1 MTIILLGNKQPSKQA
16 KMKQIIKFVE
26 RITGS
31 NKNNLLGRWEI
42 TYCKDA
48 LNKRIDLAN
57 EDHCGVCYSTKY
69 HNDGYIKYMNNTNH
83 NTSDNIINV
92 NRYNRYIEIMN
103 AIKNNRDARNNITDA
118 TKIVNKNSIIDLE

>member
-1 MTIILLGNKQPSKQA
+1 
-16 KMKQIIKFVE
+16 MKKIIKFVE

-42 TYCKDA
+42 TYCKQT

-69 HNDGYIKYMNNTNH
+69 HNDTYIKYINNIKH
-83 NTSDNIINV
+83 IAPDNIIN
-92 NRYNRYIEIMN
+92 NSRYNRYIKYIN
-103 AIKNNRDARNNITDA
+103 TIKN
-118 TKIVNKNSIIDLE
+118 KKSSNKNIIIDLE